1 MVIWNLLCL
10 ETILEMKVVLGKVLT
25 DNVNYFCHV
34 IFIIISVVC
43 TTLKDE
49 WWTVAVVWRGSAS
62 RLPVAELRGFEL
74 TEDYLA
80 ENGFRRPIIVRCKDG
95 LDLRVPVEQ
104 FSVQDVEQH
113 VGMW

>member
-1 MVIWNLLCL
+1 M
-10 ETILEMKVVLGKVLT
+10 
-25 DNVNYFCHV
+25 
-34 IFIIISVVC
+34 
-43 TTLKDE
+43 
-49 WWTVAVVWRGSAS
+49 
-62 RLPVAELRGFEL
+62 AELRGFEL